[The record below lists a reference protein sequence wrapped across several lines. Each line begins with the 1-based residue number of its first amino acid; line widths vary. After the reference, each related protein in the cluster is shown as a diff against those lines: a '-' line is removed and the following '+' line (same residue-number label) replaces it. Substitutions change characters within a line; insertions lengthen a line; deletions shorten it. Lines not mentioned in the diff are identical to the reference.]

1 MSSSHSLARLPAP
14 SRPITACLVL
24 LACGQFLLGCAGL
37 QSLFRSAGTYAVAR
51 PTPTELGGRG
61 EVHGSILLTSAL
73 GSVMMEGRDPPP
85 VAGLQ
90 TTVAVEPLGLAVET
104 SSDGTF
110 VLPHLDPGAYH
121 LAFADPDGREIWT
134 EFNVE
139 EDQRLEVVVWIQWGD
154 DGQFHMSE
162 GTTPFGMY
170 PGASGAYAISSGS
183 SGRASRG
190 KSGGGG

>member
-1 MSSSHSLARLPAP
+1 
-14 SRPITACLVL
+14 
-24 LACGQFLLGCAGL
+24 
-37 QSLFRSAGTYAVAR
+37 
-51 PTPTELGGRG
+51 
-61 EVHGSILLTSAL
+61 
-73 GSVMMEGRDPPP
+73 MEGRDPPP

-104 SSDGTF
+104 APDGTF

-134 EFNVE
+134 EFTVE
-139 EDQRLEVVVWIQWGD
+139 GDQRLEVVVWIQWGE

-170 PGASGAYAISSGS
+170 PGANGAYAISSGS

-190 KSGGGG
+190 GSGGGG